1 MSLKKSKII
10 HIPQAYSIVTH
21 LTLAYTI
28 TAFVMLT
35 LTTGFLYYALFT
47 SLKSKDERFLAD
59 KILLFR
65 SIIKSSHYDI
75 QELEQEVKEGSN
87 YQFNKYLVKIVDT
100 DGKVI
105 MMSETSDMMD
115 MLPFTPP
122 HEVDEKPWVTG
133 RFKSTSG
140 AIFILMSA
148 WAECH
153 DCVGH
158 KVLIN
163 TALNVT
169 AEEAI
174 LKQYRKQIYLVLF
187 IGMLLAGV
195 IGIFIAR
202 RGLSPLRRIAVVIQ
216 RIRASQLHER
226 LAPAKWPQ
234 ELTVL
239 ATSFDEML
247 DRLEDS
253 FTRLSRFSTDIAH
266 ELRTPLNNLMGET
279 EVALTKTRNIEE
291 YQQILESNLEE
302 YTRLSHMI
310 EGLLFL
316 ARAENIDIKLDRTE
330 IDALNEIQNVLE
342 YYDALAKEKEISV
355 QCSGEG
361 SVYADPVL
369 LRRAVTNILSNAFR
383 YSPSGA
389 SIHINVQEDGDQFS
403 VISISDNGIGIEAED
418 LNNIFERFY
427 RTSSA
432 KFHDTRGS
440 GLGLA
445 IVKSIMDLHGGT
457 IDVQSKPTQGTTV
470 LLSFPAKK
478 LPQ

>member
-1 MSLKKSKII
+1 MFLKKNKKT
-10 HIPQAYSIVTH
+10 HTPQSYSIITR
-21 LTLAYTI
+21 LTLAYAF
-28 TAFVMLT
+28 TAFGMLA

-59 KILLFR
+59 KILHFR
-65 SIIKSSHYDI
+65 SIIKSSHYDVH
-75 QELEQEVKEGSN
+75 ELEQEVKEGSS

-100 DGKVI
+100 DGKAI
-105 MMSETSDMMD
+105 MVSETSDMMD
-115 MLPFTPP
+115 MLPFTHP
-122 HEVDEKPWVTG
+122 HDVDEKPWVTG
-133 RFKSTSG
+133 RFKSGSG
-140 AIFILMSA
+140 EVFILMSA

-169 AEEAI
+169 VEEAI
-174 LKQYRKQIYLVLF
+174 LKQYRKQIYIVLLV
-187 IGMLLAGV
+187 GMLLAGV
-195 IGIFIAR
+195 TGMLIAR
-202 RGLSPLRRIAVVIQ
+202 RGLSSLKRIAVVIQ
-216 RIRASQLHER
+216 RIRASELHER
-226 LAPAKWPQ
+226 LAPARWPK
-234 ELTVL
+234 ELKVL

-291 YQQILESNLEE
+291 YQQILESSLEE

-316 ARAENIDIKLDRTE
+316 ARAENTDIKLDRTE
-330 IDALNEIQNVLE
+330 VDALNEIQDVLE
-342 YYDALAKEKEISV
+342 YYDALAEEKEIRV
-355 QCSGEG
+355 QCSGKG
-361 SVYADPVL
+361 SVYADPLL

-383 YSPSGA
+383 YSPSGTN
-389 SIHINVQEDGDQFS
+389 IHIDVQEEGDQFLS
-403 VISISDNGIGIEAED
+403 ISIRDNGIGIEAEE
-418 LNNIFERFY
+418 LQNIFERFY
-427 RTSSA
+427 RTPGA
-432 KFHDTRGS
+432 KSHDTRGS

-445 IVKSIMDLHGGT
+445 IVKSIMDLHNGT
-457 IDVQSKPTQGTTV
+457 IDVRSNPAQGTTV
-470 LLSFPAKK
+470 ILRFPIK
-478 LPQ
+478 

>member
-1 MSLKKSKII
+1 MSLKKSKKS
-10 HIPQAYSIVTH
+10 HMPQSYSIVTR
-21 LTLAYTI
+21 LTFAYAL
-28 TAFVMLT
+28 TAFGMMT

-47 SLKSKDERFLAD
+47 SLKSKDERYLTD
-59 KILLFR
+59 KISHFR
-65 SIIKSSHYDI
+65 SIIKSSHYDV
-75 QELEQEVKEGSN
+75 QELEQEVKKRSI
-87 YQFNKYLVKIVDT
+87 YQFNKYLVKIVDAQ
-100 DGKVI
+100 GKI
-105 MMSETSDMMD
+105 IITSETSDMID
-115 MLPFTPP
+115 MLPFTPT
-122 HEVDEKPWVTG
+122 HEVDEKPLATE
-133 RFKSTSG
+133 RFKSDAG
-140 AIFILMSA
+140 EVFILMSA

-163 TALNVT
+163 TALNITV
-169 AEEAI
+169 EEAI

-187 IGMLLAGV
+187 ISVLLAGV
-195 IGIFIAR
+195 TGMFIAR

-216 RIRASQLHER
+216 RIRASQLNER

-266 ELRTPLNNLMGET
+266 ELRTPLNNLTGET
-279 EVALTKTRNIEE
+279 EVALTKTRNIED
-291 YQQILESNLEE
+291 YQQILESSLEE

-316 ARAENIDIKLDRTE
+316 ARAENTDIKLDRTE
-330 IDALNEIQNVLE
+330 VDALKEIQDILE
-342 YYDALAKEKEISV
+342 YYDALAEEKEIHV
-355 QCSGEG
+355 QCSGQG
-361 SVYADPVL
+361 SVYADPLL

-383 YSPSGA
+383 YSPS
-389 SIHINVQEDGDQFS
+389 STNIHIDVQEESNQFL
-403 VISISDNGIGIEAED
+403 VISISDNGIGIETEE

-427 RTSSA
+427 RTPGA
-432 KFHDTRGS
+432 KFHDTKGS

-457 IDVQSKPTQGTTV
+457 IDVQSKPTQGTTI

-478 LPQ
+478 LPE

>member
-1 MSLKKSKII
+1 MPLKKSKNP
-10 HIPQAYSIVTH
+10 HTPQSYSIVTR
-21 LTLAYTI
+21 LTLAYVL

-35 LTTGFLYYALFT
+35 LTTGFLYYALFA

-59 KILLFR
+59 KILHFR
-65 SIIKSSHYDI
+65 SIIKSSNYDV
-75 QELEQEVKEGSN
+75 QELELEVKEGSS

-105 MMSETSDMMD
+105 MMSETSNMMD

-122 HEVDEKPWVTG
+122 HKVDEKPWVTG

-140 AIFILMSA
+140 EVFILMSA

-163 TALNVT
+163 TALNITV
-169 AEEAI
+169 EEAI

-187 IGMLLAGV
+187 IGVLLAGV
-195 IGIFIAR
+195 TGMLIAR
-202 RGLSPLRRIAVVIQ
+202 RGLSPLRRITDVIQ
-216 RIRASQLHER
+216 SIRASQLYER

-291 YQQILESNLEE
+291 YQQILESSLEE

-316 ARAENIDIKLDRTE
+316 ARAENIDVKLDRTE
-330 IDALNEIQNVLE
+330 VDALNEIQGVLE
-342 YYDALAKEKEISV
+342 YYDALAEEKEIRV
-355 QCSGEG
+355 QCSGKG
-361 SVYADPVL
+361 SVNADPLL

-383 YSPSGA
+383 YSPS
-389 SIHINVQEDGDQFS
+389 SSNIYIDIQEDEDQFLS
-403 VISISDNGIGIEAED
+403 ISIMDNGIGIEAED

-427 RTSSA
+427 RTSGA

-457 IDVQSKPTQGTTV
+457 IDVRSKPTQGTTV
-470 LLSFPAKK
+470 LLKFPAKK
-478 LPQ
+478 RL

>member
-1 MSLKKSKII
+1 MSLKKSKNP
-10 HIPQAYSIVTH
+10 HTPQSYSIVTR
-21 LTLAYTI
+21 LTLAYALT
-28 TAFVMLT
+28 TFVMLT
-35 LTTGFLYYALFT
+35 LATGFLYYALFA

-65 SIIKSSHYDI
+65 SIIRASHYDVK
-75 QELEQEVKEGSN
+75 ELELEVKEGSN
-87 YQFNKYLVKIVDT
+87 YQFNKYLVKIVDI

-122 HEVDEKPWVTG
+122 HEVDEKPGVTG

-140 AIFILMSA
+140 EVFILMSA

-163 TALNVT
+163 TALNITV
-169 AEEAI
+169 EEAI

-187 IGMLLAGV
+187 IGVLLAGV
-195 IGIFIAR
+195 TGMLIAR
-202 RGLSPLRRIAVVIQ
+202 RGLNPLRRITVVIQ

-291 YQQILESNLEE
+291 YQQILESSLEE

-316 ARAENIDIKLDRTE
+316 ARAENTDIKLDLTE
-330 IDALNEIQNVLE
+330 VDALNEIQNVLE
-342 YYDALAKEKEISV
+342 YYDALAEEKQIRV
-355 QCSGEG
+355 QCNGKG
-361 SVYADPVL
+361 SVYADPLL

-383 YSPSGA
+383 YSPSGTN
-389 SIHINVQEDGDQFS
+389 IRIDIQEDGDQFLL
-403 VISISDNGIGIEAED
+403 ISINDNGIGIEAEE

-427 RTSSA
+427 RTPGA
-432 KFHDTRGS
+432 KSHDTRGS

-470 LLSFPAKK
+470 LLRFPTK
-478 LPQ
+478 

>member
-1 MSLKKSKII
+1 MSLKKSKNP
-10 HIPQAYSIVTH
+10 HSPQSYSIITR
-21 LTLAYTI
+21 LTLAYALT
-28 TAFVMLT
+28 TFVMLT

-65 SIIKSSHYDI
+65 SIIKASHYEV
-75 QELEQEVKEGSN
+75 QELELGVKEGSN

-133 RFKSTSG
+133 RFKSNSDEV
-140 AIFILMSA
+140 FILMSA
-148 WAECH
+148 WAECR
-153 DCVGH
+153 DCVGQ

-163 TALNVT
+163 TALNITV
-169 AEEAI
+169 EEAI

-187 IGMLLAGV
+187 IGTLLAG
-195 IGIFIAR
+195 ICGMMIAQ
-202 RGLSPLRRIAVVIQ
+202 RGLKPLKRIAEVVQ
-216 RIRASQLHER
+216 HIRASQLHER
-226 LAPAKWPQ
+226 LSPAKWPQ

-239 ATSFDEML
+239 AISFDEML

-291 YQQILESNLEE
+291 YQQILESSLEE
-302 YTRLSHMI
+302 YTRLSHMV

-316 ARAENIDIKLDRTE
+316 ARAENTDIKLDRTDV
-330 IDALNEIQNVLE
+330 DALNEIKEVLE
-342 YYDALAKEKEISV
+342 YYDALAEEKEIRV
-355 QCSGEG
+355 ECNGKG
-361 SVYADPVL
+361 VVNADPL
-369 LRRAVTNILSNAFR
+369 LFRRAVTNILSNAFR
-383 YSPSGA
+383 YSPSGTI
-389 SIHINVQEDGDQFS
+389 IHVNVQEESNQALI
-403 VISISDNGIGIEAED
+403 ISISDNGIGIEVED

-427 RTSSA
+427 RTSGA

>member
-1 MSLKKSKII
+1 MSLKKSKES
-10 HIPQAYSIVTH
+10 HTPQSYSIVTR
-21 LTLAYTI
+21 LTLVYALT
-28 TAFVMLT
+28 TLVMLT
-35 LTTGFLYYALFT
+35 LATGFLYYALFT

-65 SIIKSSHYDI
+65 SIIKSSHYDVR
-75 QELEQEVKEGSN
+75 ELEQEVKEGSS

-100 DGKVI
+100 DGKAI
-105 MMSETSDMMD
+105 MLSETSDIMD
-115 MLPFTPP
+115 TLPFTPP
-122 HEVDEKPWVTG
+122 HEADEKPWVTG
-133 RFKSTSG
+133 RFKSNSDEV
-140 AIFILMSA
+140 FILMSA
-148 WAECH
+148 WAECR
-153 DCVGH
+153 DCVGQ

-163 TALNVT
+163 TALNITV
-169 AEEAI
+169 EEAI

-187 IGMLLAGV
+187 IGTLLAG
-195 IGIFIAR
+195 ICGMMIAR
-202 RGLSPLRRIAVVIQ
+202 RGLKPLRSIAEVVQ
-216 RIRASQLHER
+216 HIRASQLHER
-226 LAPAKWPQ
+226 LSPAKWPQ

-291 YQQILESNLEE
+291 YQQILESSLEE

-316 ARAENIDIKLDRTE
+316 ARAENTDIKLDRSE
-330 IDALNEIQNVLE
+330 VDALKEIQNVLE
-342 YYDALAKEKEISV
+342 YYDALAEEKEIHV
-355 QCSGEG
+355 QCSGKG
-361 SVYADPVL
+361 SVYVDPLL

-383 YSPSGA
+383 YSPSG
-389 SIHINVQEDGDQFS
+389 SSLDINVQEESGQFL
-403 VISISDNGIGIEAED
+403 VISISDNGIGIGAED

-427 RTSSA
+427 RTPGA

-457 IDVQSKPTQGTTV
+457 IDLQSKPTQGTTV
-470 LLSFPAKK
+470 LLKFPSK
-478 LPQ
+478 QSSR